1 MRPEIATKWNDAILT
16 YEESTRHLV
25 NREYQEAEKKA
36 WKAIRLGSFAM
47 LELFP
52 DAGDIGRIGLG
63 SDVFE
68 AIDNRVSPRD
78 CVNGARRFLNQRI
91 NLSPP
96 ENKLWGEEKLGPL
109 A

>member
-1 MRPEIATKWNDAILT
+1 MRPEIATKWNDAILI
-16 YEESTRHLV
+16 YEESIRHLID
-25 NREYQEAEKKA
+25 REHQEAEKRT
-36 WKAIRLGSFAM
+36 WEAIGLGIFAM

-52 DAGDIGRIGLG
+52 DASDIERIGLG
-63 SDVFE
+63 HDVFE
-68 AIDNRVSPRD
+68 AIDNRASPRD
-78 CVNGARRFLNQRI
+78 CVNGARRFLNQCI